1 MLVRKVGVLLL
12 ILALAFAVAACGG
25 DDKQTID
32 IPGGGQVDIGQ
43 DGNGITVSGPSGNVN
58 IGTGDYPDGW
68 PSDFP
73 IPDGATP
80 AYSVGA
86 GGTLAVWFATA
97 ASLDDVKAFFTSA
110 LPAAGYNIDATTDF
124 SDTSGSYTVM
134 SITGNGL
141 TGGIYM
147 GDNLG
152 QVAAGFSGDFD
163 FWVSLAPAS

>member
-1 MLVRKVGVLLL
+1 MRKMGVLLL
-12 ILALAFAVAACGG
+12 TVALAFAVAACGG
-25 DDKQTID
+25 DDKKTVD
-32 IPGGGQVDIGQ
+32 LPGGGQVDVGQ
-43 DGNGITVSGPSGNVN
+43 GDDGITISGPSGNVN
-58 IGTGDYPDGW
+58 IGTGDLPDGW

-86 GGTLAVWFATA
+86 GTTVAVWFATD
-97 ASLDDVKAFFTSA
+97 ASLDDVKAFFTSS
-110 LPAAGYNIDATTDF
+110 LPAAGYNIDSTNDF
-124 SDTSGSYTVM
+124 SDSSGSYTVM
-134 SITGNGL
+134 AVTGNGL